1 MKLSK
6 TTTRTA
12 LSLLAL
18 LIICVSIYAFH
29 RAPEVKY
36 LQSGVADSKYETAK
50 VLKIVDEQ
58 LEQSPDQLNLR
69 TGTQQLEVKIL
80 SGEHKGEVRSVTNYV
95 SLYNHNIFKAGST
108 AVVNVDTASTKEYE
122 VFVYSNYK
130 APVILGLVLLF
141 FAALWAVGGKK
152 GLLSVLG
159 IIFTFACIVYL
170 FIPMIYRG
178 YSPILAAVLIV
189 ILATFVTLVLLN
201 GWSSKTWS
209 AIVGT
214 MIGVT
219 VAGLIAYIAGNM
231 AHITGYNIDS
241 GESLVTISHNT
252 GLQLKDL
259 LFAGILLASLGAM
272 MDVSISIA
280 AAVHEVYLAS
290 PNIGKKALYLAGLN
304 VGRDMMGTM
313 ASTLI
318 LAFTG
323 SALSSLIII
332 YALRTSIA
340 QMLNMNLIGIE
351 VILGM
356 SGCIGIVLLV
366 PAVAFVSSRIIPKYE
381 KLPAAVTPGAEKLQV
396 SGQL

>member
-1 MKLSK
+1 MKLTK
-6 TTTRTA
+6 TTRTA

-18 LIICVSIYAFH
+18 AAICVSIYMFH
-29 RAPEVKY
+29 KAPEVKY

-80 SGEHKGEVRSVTNYV
+80 TGEHKGEVRTIVNYV
-95 SLYNHNIFKAGST
+95 SLFNHNIFKPGST

-122 VFVYSNYK
+122 VFVYSNHK
-130 APVILGLVLLF
+130 APIILGLILLF

-152 GLLSVLG
+152 GLLSVIG
-159 IIFTFACIVYL
+159 IIFTFGCIVYL
-170 FIPMIYRG
+170 FIPMVYRG

-209 AIVGT
+209 AIIGT
-214 MIGVT
+214 LIGVT
-219 VAGLIAYIAGNM
+219 VAGLIAYVAGNM
-231 AHITGYNIDS
+231 AHISGYNIDS
-241 GESLVTISHNT
+241 GEALVTISHNT

-272 MDVSISIA
+272 MDVSISVA
-280 AAVHEVYLAS
+280 AAVHEVYLAK
-290 PNIGKKALYLAGLN
+290 PTIRRKELYLAGLS

-323 SALSSLIII
+323 SALSSLIVI

-381 KLPAAVTPGAEKLQV
+381 RLPAMAPVTEKLQV
-396 SGQL
+396 TEQL